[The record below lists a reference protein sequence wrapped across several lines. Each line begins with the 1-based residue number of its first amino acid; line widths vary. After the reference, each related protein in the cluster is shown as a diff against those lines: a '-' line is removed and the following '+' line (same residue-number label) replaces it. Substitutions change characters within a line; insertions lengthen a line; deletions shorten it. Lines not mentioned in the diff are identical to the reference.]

1 MRKLLGIAVIIF
13 TVIFFL
19 TTYFVAVAQ
28 ARPLYIGV
36 SGSDVRQVQSKLK
49 ALGFNV
55 GKADGRYGWQTAQA
69 VKAFQKRNGLKADGV
84 VGTKTW
90 NALMNK
96 AQSAVAAKSSRGGTV
111 SSNDVYVL
119 SKIISGEAR
128 GEPFVGQVAV
138 GAVIVNRVKN
148 PNFPNTV
155 YGVVFEPG
163 AFDAVSDGQYYRPPT
178 ESAVK
183 AARAAINGW
192 DPTGGA
198 LYYWNPATATS
209 RWIWSRPIIARIGR
223 HVFAR

>member
-1 MRKLLGIAVIIF
+1 MKKLFGIAVISL
-13 TVIFFL
+13 TVIFLF
-19 TTYFVAVAQ
+19 TAYFVSVTQ
-28 ARPLYIGV
+28 VRPLYIGV

-49 ALGFNV
+49 ALGFSIP
-55 GKADGRYGWQTAQA
+55 AA
-69 VKAFQKRNGLKADGV
+69 V
-84 VGTKTW
+84 
-90 NALMNK
+90 
-96 AQSAVAAKSSRGGTV
+96 KSSRGGTV

-128 GEPFVGQVAV
+128 GESFVGQVAV

>member
-1 MRKLLGIAVIIF
+1 MGKKKFLITTGLIFALFIAGGTLLTFAGHS
-13 TVIFFL
+13 
-19 TTYFVAVAQ
+19 Q
-28 ARPLYIGV
+28 A
-36 SGSDVRQVQSKLK
+36 
-49 ALGFNV
+49 
-55 GKADGRYGWQTAQA
+55 
-69 VKAFQKRNGLKADGV
+69 
-84 VGTKTW
+84 
-90 NALMNK
+90 
-96 AQSAVAAKSSRGGTV
+96 AAARGGTV

-128 GEPFVGQVAV
+128 GEPYVGQVAG

-163 AFDAVSDGQYYRPPT
+163 AFTAVSDGQYYRQPVS
-178 ESAVK
+178 SAVK

-209 RWIWSRPIIARIGR
+209 KWIWSRRIVARIGK
-223 HVFAR
+223 HIFGI

>member
-1 MRKLLGIAVIIF
+1 MRSKILLLVMVIIILLVVGVGRQLF
-13 TVIFFL
+13 SSNKEKDSYNGAVE
-19 TTYFVAVAQ
+19 VAV
-28 ARPLYIGV
+28 
-36 SGSDVRQVQSKLK
+36 
-49 ALGFNV
+49 
-55 GKADGRYGWQTAQA
+55 T
-69 VKAFQKRNGLKADGV
+69 
-84 VGTKTW
+84 
-90 NALMNK
+90 
-96 AQSAVAAKSSRGGTV
+96 SAKKGGTV

-128 GEPFVGQVAV
+128 GESYLGQVAV
-138 GAVIVNRVKN
+138 GAVIVNRAKN

-163 AFDAVSDGQYYRPPT
+163 AFDAVSDGQYYRPPV

-209 RWIWSRPIIARIGR
+209 SWIWSRPIIARIGR